1 MSRTAA
7 ERARSVADMTGAAAI
22 DSPPRELRKERPRSK
37 TTPKPSWR
45 ERVATRLGY
54 RVVMPQHGRHEP
66 FLESAPELVGAI
78 RNGWAQ
84 FAHVAEAGYAARFK
98 PGVSADEQE
107 RLKVLYP
114 ELLERFEGHAGAMRR
129 WYFSDHQPLAAA
141 LTDDDQISVRI
152 GPHLTTCHPEV
163 IDLVRQCQQ
172 VGYTAWHRLAPY
184 DRRLCQDMVFSV
196 IEEAFRMIED
206 EGCPKA
212 RYAHC
217 VKVLTRRLEA
227 AEQFMLRCASRRA
240 QSCYLKG
247 VLLGLGAIGIVL
259 AATAVVLAGE
269 DALTRF
275 HGQLLLIATAGAV
288 GAAISVPMRMT
299 SGSFRMNLPTLNAE
313 MKGTDVRLVASLRP
327 VMGLVLALGSYA
339 VVLAGLVPMD
349 EGDDPVRQTAL
360 YVAIGFLAGFTERFA
375 QDMFVRSGNGLQGV
389 MGDSP
394 SSGPSAGISPPPGAQ
409 VGTASAL

>member
-1 MSRTAA
+1 
-7 ERARSVADMTGAAAI
+7 MTDVAI
-22 DSPPRELRKERPRSK
+22 DHAPRELRHERPRSDAA
-37 TTPKPSWR
+37 PRLWR

-54 RVVMPQHGRHEP
+54 SVVPPPARRRDEP
-66 FLESAPELVGAI
+66 FLESAPELVGAL
-78 RNGWAQ
+78 RSGCAR
-84 FAHVAEAGYAARFK
+84 FAHVALAGYAARFK
-98 PGVSADEQE
+98 PGVPDGE
-107 RLKVLYP
+107 RQRLRDLYP
-114 ELLERFEGHAGAMRR
+114 ALLEDFEGDAGAMRR
-129 WYFSDHQPLAAA
+129 WYFSDKQLLAAA
-141 LTDDDQISVRI
+141 LTDDDQISVLI
-152 GPHLTTCHPEV
+152 GPHLTTCDPEL
-163 IDLVRQCQQ
+163 IDLVRQCQE

-196 IEEAFRMIED
+196 IEEAFRMLED

-212 RYAHC
+212 RHAHC

-227 AEQFMLRCASRRA
+227 AEQFMLRCGSRRA

-259 AATAVVLAGE
+259 AVTAAVLARE
-269 DALTRF
+269 DALTQYPS
-275 HGQLLLIATAGAV
+275 QLLLIATAGAV

-313 MKGTDVRLVASLRP
+313 MKRTDVRLVASLRP

-349 EGDDPVRQTAL
+349 QGDDPIRQTAL
-360 YVAIGFLAGFTERFA
+360 YAAIGFLAGFTERFA
-375 QDMFVRSGNGLQGV
+375 QDMFVRSGAGLQGV

-394 SSGPSAGISPPPGAQ
+394 TRGPSAGISPPPGAQ
-409 VGTASAL
+409 VGTVSAL